1 MLWYSFISL
10 IKIFYC
16 SIAADIFFSTKE
28 FISFSYNC
36 TTTKSLL
43 GITDQLYKV
52 SCYPV
57 YYMNRTFLAH
67 NIPDAATILCK
78 KTSIDGW
85 GITWATPCNNIQECD
100 NGNDETGCEFP
111 IWLIPCLLSVAGALL
126 FISLFVYLDKSIR
139 SSWKKKMRYR
149 KSRLSIPKTQ
159 ISTEAEKLYKI
170 AVLIES
176 GEIDNVHKMYVQE
189 VENNGGEGEATCNLK
204 VIERPCT
211 RNSKALKS

>member
-57 YYMNRTFLAH
+57 YYMNRTFLAP

-126 FISLFVYLDKSIR
+126 FISLLFTLTNQSEVHGK
-139 SSWKKKMRYR
+139 R
-149 KSRLSIPKTQ
+149 KCDI
-159 ISTEAEKLYKI
+159 EKVDFQFQK
-170 AVLIES
+170 
-176 GEIDNVHKMYVQE
+176 HKFP
-189 VENNGGEGEATCNLK
+189 LK
-204 VIERPCT
+204 QKNCI
-211 RNSKALKS
+211 K